1 MPNHTIPICCAL
13 ALSIIGASLFIQTST
28 SNALA
33 RCENRG
39 GSLAYCRLA
48 VYGR

>member
-1 MPNHTIPICCAL
+1 MSNHTMPICCAL
-13 ALSIIGASLFIQTST
+13 ALSIIGASLFMQQTA